1 LQCQKSFEAD
11 RDRVNTMT
19 KARGLGDQPPEQQFR
34 RLYRAHYHQ
43 VYAYFKRRTD
53 IESAADAT
61 VETFM
66 VVWRRIGDVPDGD
79 DALPWLYGV
88 SRRVLANQRRGLRRK
103 IRLDHKLSGFGS
115 EPEPSPEAV
124 IVRGS
129 EIQEVLDAFDRLKP
143 SDQELLRLAEWEE
156 LPHAEIAEA
165 LGINRTAVDQR
176 IHRALDRLEKEV
188 RRVRHVTLRRG
199 GSS

>member
-11 RDRVNTMT
+11 RDQVNTMT
-19 KARGLGDQPPEQQFR
+19 KARGHGDQPPERQFR
-34 RLYRAHYHQ
+34 KLYRAHYHQ
-43 VYAYFKRRTD
+43 IYAYFKRRTD

-115 EPEPSPEAV
+115 EPEPSPEAI